1 MDTEQVGGVD
11 IEVEIWGE
19 LVTGV
24 EEIGEL
30 QRKLEGDHW
39 KRGFGE

>member
-30 QRKLEGDHW
+30 QRKLEGDH
-39 KRGFGE
+39 